1 MTSGIDESLVK
12 NTNEKL
18 VSEPKTEKKK
28 KKIRCNVCKR
38 KLGLLGFE
46 CKCGLMFCSAH
57 LIPEQHNCDYD
68 FKNEQCKRL
77 EKTLVKVVS
86 SKVPPI

>member
-1 MTSGIDESLVK
+1 MTDY
-12 NTNEKL
+12 EK
-18 VSEPKTEKKK
+18 E
-28 KKIRCNVCKR
+28 N
-38 KLGLLGFE
+38 GFYDNWQYF
-46 CKCGLMFCSAH
+46 K
-57 LIPEQHNCDYD
+57 DYD